1 MRLTPRLSWRSA
13 VAALPLLLGACTVS
27 QQGGH
32 TLIRLDPDELTAT
45 RLQVF
50 QVGTAQGV
58 LRRTLLQQ
66 HQIKLYDRMK
76 LIELGRI
83 DNPRVV
89 RAERVAGVDLI
100 VVHAP
105 TRACPHAH
113 RLYELRG
120 LVVGMWDIND
130 IPGQCERSLGFAS
143 DEQSWMALQE
153 AGGNER
159 LAWSWHD
166 GKLLRI
172 RNPEQTP
179 VLGRETD
186 APAGM
191 AGPGPGRRLVG
202 RFESGDTA
210 PAPAPRT
217 PAQPVPRGVA
227 AKPAAANAKRAAPP
241 VAAARKID
249 AGRYSKL
256 PDNGVTEIA
265 PAKVIM
271 HDAN

>member
-1 MRLTPRLSWRSA
+1 MRLTSPLSWRSA
-13 VAALPLLLGACTVS
+13 VVALPLLLGACALS
-27 QQGGH
+27 QQGGN
-32 TLIRLDPDELTAT
+32 TVIRLDPDELTAT

-50 QVGTAQGV
+50 QVGTAEGV
-58 LRRTLLQQ
+58 LRRTLHQQ

-100 VVHAP
+100 VIHAP

-120 LVVGMWDIND
+120 LAVGMWDINAT
-130 IPGQCERSLGFAS
+130 PGQCDRPLGFAS
-143 DEQSWMALQE
+143 DDQSWMALQE
-153 AGGNER
+153 NGAGER

-172 RNPEQTP
+172 RNPEQAP
-179 VLGRETD
+179 ALGRQTD
-186 APAGM
+186 APASV
-191 AGPGPGRRLVG
+191 AGLGTGRRLAG
-202 RFESGDTA
+202 RFGSDTTA
-210 PAPAPRT
+210 PVPATRLPAP
-217 PAQPVPRGVA
+217 PAARGAA
-227 AKPAAANAKRAAPP
+227 AKPAAASTKRAAPP
-241 VAAARKID
+241 VAAARRID

-265 PAKVIM
+265 PARVIM